1 MELTPIQKEIL
12 TALINLYRQH
22 KHAVKGEM
30 IAGVINRNPGTI
42 RNQMQ
47 ALKSLGLVEG
57 VPGPKGGYKATGAT
71 YEVLSI
77 DEMEDEVVVPIYRNQ
92 QYMDNLTAAEISFT
106 TVRHPDTCNGIIRIL
121 GDIRI
126 FDTGDMIQVGPT
138 PVNKLIIR
146 GKVVG
151 RDDSSNSLL
160 FSIIEMVSLPKHPI
174 KEYVSD
180 KTITVPANA
189 TIQEAARIFTRN
201 NIHGA
206 PVEDKGNIVGIITF
220 TDIGYTLAS
229 GKMNLKIRE
238 IMTKEIISVDGNT
251 PLCDVI
257 KVFDEKKVGRI
268 MVTDGGNYKGIISK
282 TDVLHEMVVY

>member
-1 MELTPIQKEIL
+1 MELTSIQKEIL

-22 KHAVKGEM
+22 KHAIKGEM
-30 IAGVINRNPGTI
+30 IAEVINRNPGTI

-57 VPGPKGGYKATGAT
+57 VPGPKGGYKTTGAT

-92 QYMDNLTAAEISFT
+92 QYMNNLTAAEISFT

-126 FDTGDMIQVGPT
+126 FDTGDLIQVGPT
-138 PVNKLIIR
+138 PVNKLVIR

-180 KTITVPANA
+180 KTITIPANA

-220 TDIGYTLAS
+220 TDIGHTLAS

-251 PLCDVI
+251 PLSDVVKI
-257 KVFDEKKVGRI
+257 FDEKKVGRI
-268 MVTDGGNYKGIISK
+268 MVTDGGKYKGIISK
-282 TDVLHEMVVY
+282 TDVLHEMIVY